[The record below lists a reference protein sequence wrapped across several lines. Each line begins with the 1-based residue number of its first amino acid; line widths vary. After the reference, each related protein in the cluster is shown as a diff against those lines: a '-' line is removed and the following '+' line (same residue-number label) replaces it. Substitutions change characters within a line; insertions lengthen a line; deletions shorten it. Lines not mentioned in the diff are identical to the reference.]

1 MLPRL
6 TGEKAR
12 FDLGQSVS
20 AAAPERRPE
29 RRKVSRQALL
39 LIKSFEGFRPR
50 AVRRRDGVL
59 TIGYGHTRSAREG
72 VSITEAEA
80 ELLLQHDLLAVVGV
94 IHDKVARPLSQ
105 NQFDAL
111 VSFIF
116 NIGPERFATSDVLER
131 LNEGA
136 VAAAGE
142 ALAGWPDRAP
152 PATDAPYRRRSAERA
167 LFDMPPGDDVGLAA
181 LLTAPVRRPGQA
193 PDDAPLGAV
202 RVLRHEKT
210 ARPQAG
216 SDWSDTGAVLFIGCV
231 GLLVVA
237 AAIAAFQR
245 ALAAPAVAG
254 QSALT
259 GGALSVIGLLLVGV
273 AAWNFWRGRPRAS
286 GAKAE

>member
-1 MLPRL
+1 M
-6 TGEKAR
+6 
-12 FDLGQSVS
+12 S
-20 AAAPERRPE
+20 AAAPESRPA

-72 VSITEAEA
+72 VAITEAEA
-80 ELLLQHDLLAVVGV
+80 EMLLQHDLLAVVGV
-94 IHDKVARPLSQ
+94 IHDKVSLPLTQ

-116 NIGPERFATSDVLER
+116 NIGADRFLTSDVLER

-136 VAAAGE
+136 AAAAGE

-167 LFDMPPGDDVGLAA
+167 LFETAEGRDVSLVA

-193 PDDAPLGAV
+193 ADDAPLGAV
-202 RVLRHEKT
+202 RVLRHEKP
-210 ARPQAG
+210 AGQAHA

-245 ALAAPAVAG
+245 ALAAPIIAG
-254 QSALT
+254 QSALI
-259 GGALSVIGLLLVGV
+259 GGALSVIGLLLVG
-273 AAWNFWRGRPRAS
+273 AAVWNFWRGRPRPALTQ
-286 GAKAE
+286 AE